1 MYKLF
6 NLIKYSNIQSLTKYN
21 NKKNIYTKKCITKY
35 ENNEVRNIFNDDIN
49 NIYNNDIYNN
59 IIIRC
64 KYKNICPFPNPYPNE
79 NCNYCYI
86 LNKLINNTKE

>member
-6 NLIKYSNIQSLTKYN
+6 NLIKYSNIHSFTKYN
-21 NKKNIYTKKCITKY
+21 NKKIIYTKKCI
-35 ENNEVRNIFNDDIN
+35 ENRNIFNDDIN
-49 NIYNNDIYNN
+49 NIYNNDIYDN